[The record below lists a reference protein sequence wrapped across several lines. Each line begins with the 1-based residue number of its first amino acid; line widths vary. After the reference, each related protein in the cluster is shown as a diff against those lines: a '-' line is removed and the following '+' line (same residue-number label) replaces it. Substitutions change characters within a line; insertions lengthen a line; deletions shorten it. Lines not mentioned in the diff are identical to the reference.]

1 MPTGQ
6 HSVVQLTG
14 VQIQVEGMTRRT
26 SRSNG
31 VFQNNHDFKCRLM
44 ELLVDFGD
52 SCATDLEMGEALS
65 RTTCWSEVANP
76 GLEYKTRD
84 ALTQSARL
92 PAAPLAKA
100 KLWQGL
106 NSGSPHPEPNDGNR
120 LRKRL
125 NAKLLDGLINVRV
138 YAHWKI
144 GLLASSANG
153 GQVVRPDKR
162 APAYRST
169 GANVSERRSIIEIGL
184 RRTLHD

>member
-14 VQIQVEGMTRRT
+14 VQIQVEGITRRT

-76 GLEYKTRD
+76 GLEYKT
-84 ALTQSARL
+84 SATVWL
-92 PAAPLAKA
+92 
-100 KLWQGL
+100 
-106 NSGSPHPEPNDGNR
+106 
-120 LRKRL
+120 
-125 NAKLLDGLINVRV
+125 
-138 YAHWKI
+138 
-144 GLLASSANG
+144 
-153 GQVVRPDKR
+153 
-162 APAYRST
+162 
-169 GANVSERRSIIEIGL
+169 
-184 RRTLHD
+184 